1 MSDFDERF
9 ISSLLD
15 DLVAQSLDDAY
26 ADYMLAA
33 TTYLVNSEEML
44 KRITFQGDSTAQ
56 TLAADIT
63 ITHFVPDLQFK
74 SEIDHF

>member
-15 DLVAQSLDDAY
+15 DLVAQSLNDAY
-26 ADYMLAA
+26 ADYML
-33 TTYLVNSEEML
+33 YLVNSEEML